1 MVNQTQVPPEQPI
14 PTARKLQWREYEVQ
28 VDLYKHYMDMLM
40 KVNAFFYIITG
51 GVLSFYF
58 LNYGKPFVRY
68 ALLFPI
74 LISCVLGA
82 MFFYGASKWG
92 RVVKLIRG
100 AIDTLDLVKAPDIQV
115 LYFLLSASGIV
126 FLGVG
131 VSMFVLFLYPLR

>member
-1 MVNQTQVPPEQPI
+1 MMNHTQVPADQAI
-14 PTARKLQWREYEVQ
+14 AATRKLQWREYEVQ
-28 VDLYKHYMDMLM
+28 IDLYKHYMDMLM

-74 LISCVLGA
+74 LISFVLGA
-82 MFFYGASKWG
+82 IFFYGASKWG

-100 AIDTLDLVKAPDIQV
+100 AIDSLDLVKAPDIQV
-115 LYFLLSASGIV
+115 LYFLLTASGIV
-126 FLGVG
+126 SLVVG
-131 VSMFVLFLYPLR
+131 VSMFVLFSYPLR